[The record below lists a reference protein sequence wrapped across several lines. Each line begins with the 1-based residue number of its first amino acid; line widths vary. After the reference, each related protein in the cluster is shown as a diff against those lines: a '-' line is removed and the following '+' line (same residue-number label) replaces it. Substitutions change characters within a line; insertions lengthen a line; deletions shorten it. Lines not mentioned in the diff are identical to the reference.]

1 MQYKKENRRCAN
13 IPGQGKSRNLDLE
26 IQSRESLFNHVQQL
40 KQTPWKNEKS
50 FITIRCPYDEIVHPC
65 VFDTEHDH
73 DICFIKWW

>member
-40 KQTPWKNEKS
+40 KQTP
-50 FITIRCPYDEIVHPC
+50 
-65 VFDTEHDH
+65 
-73 DICFIKWW
+73 